1 MFLSF
6 AGVGPFVAALWHKW
20 YRNTPREHPRIN
32 QAELRIIADGVAA
45 EGPVDEERPG
55 PWRLLRRS
63 PQLLLLLS
71 VAFGYTLMW
80 QFYITWFPTYLIE
93 AREFSLKQAGF
104 IAGLPFLFGVAAN
117 WVGGLLT
124 DALCRRMAPSRARR
138 LVGFA
143 ALLAAGTLMLAGLL
157 TPFAMPGALL
167 MASAAFA
174 GDMMLGPFWASTIA
188 IGGKAGGTAGGLAN
202 AASNLGG
209 FASPVLIGWALDVWS
224 DWTAVLLLAV
234 AANFAAAL
242 LWWFANRRD
251 FPASNTS

>member
-1 MFLSF
+1 
-6 AGVGPFVAALWHKW
+6 
-20 YRNTPREHPRIN
+20 
-32 QAELRIIADGVAA
+32 
-45 EGPVDEERPG
+45 
-55 PWRLLRRS
+55 
-63 PQLLLLLS
+63 
-71 VAFGYTLMW
+71 
-80 QFYITWFPTYLIE
+80 
-93 AREFSLKQAGF
+93 
-104 IAGLPFLFGVAAN
+104 
-117 WVGGLLT
+117 
-124 DALCRRMAPSRARR
+124 
-138 LVGFA
+138 
-143 ALLAAGTLMLAGLL
+143 
-157 TPFAMPGALL
+157 MPGALL